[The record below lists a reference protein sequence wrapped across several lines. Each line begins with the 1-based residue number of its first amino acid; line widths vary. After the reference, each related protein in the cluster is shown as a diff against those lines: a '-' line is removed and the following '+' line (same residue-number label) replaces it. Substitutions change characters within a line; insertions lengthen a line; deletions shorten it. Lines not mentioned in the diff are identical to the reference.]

1 MRAKRGHCNAAVSLS
16 LLVTTARRVQIR
28 GRRAREA
35 RIIVVIAEAEIA
47 RAAQEAAHLSGRM
60 TMIDA
65 QWPVRSLADRAR
77 MSLAREDGPG
87 TPARTARSGE
97 RAPCREIRG
106 LARVCAAARCLP
118 VCAERGSNARASG
131 SSLDRRG
138 LWHIDFCRKSRAGS
152 RTGGPKIF
160 AGQRHLAPNRHA
172 AAQRAARAT
181 AAAIYGSDQGARA
194 RRPRRGPTT
203 HGEAP
208 GSRRSFTRIFG
219 E

>member
-16 LLVTTARRVQIR
+16 LLVTTARRLQIR

-77 MSLAREDGPG
+77 MSLAREDGPVLLQG
-87 TPARTARSGE
+87 QPVAASARLVAKFGIL
-97 RAPCREIRG
+97 RAFAPP
-106 LARVCAAARCLP
+106 RVVSLFAP
-118 VCAERGSNARASG
+118 NAVVTRASG